1 MARSERD
8 WRIDL
13 IEAYPDLFHPLP
25 TDPRVTEASPKCGSG
40 WRELLERTCARI
52 RAALQANG
60 GTFKFTQ
67 IKEKYATARLDW
79 DGALSVDA
87 NTRIEEIIDLAW
99 ARSACT
105 CEICGAEGCLHRAGD
120 WLMTR
125 CAAHAQ
131 GHPVPEKTGWENVTI
146 SHVVARGTKTVIVKR
161 RRYVRETDHF
171 VEIDPLII
179 GDGGSSM
186 AKFRCRTCGKEG
198 TFVYDPERYT
208 CPICDS
214 IDVQFAIGIEELD
227 DDYPLIEAMRRRAE
241 DGEKNGD

>member
-13 IEAYPDLFHPLP
+13 IEANSDLFHPVP
-25 TDPRVTEASPKCGSG
+25 NDPGVAEASPECGSG
-40 WRELLERTCARI
+40 WRELLERACARI
-52 RAALQANG
+52 RAAVQADG

-67 IKEKYATARLDW
+67 IMEKYATARLDW
-79 DGALSVDA
+79 EGALSLEA

-131 GHPVPEKTGWENVTI
+131 GHPVPEKPGGENVTI
-146 SHVVARGTKTVIVKR
+146 SHVVAHGTKTVIVKR
-161 RRYVRETDHF
+161 RRYVRETDSF
-171 VEIDPLII
+171 IELDPLII
-179 GDGGSSM
+179 GEGG
-186 AKFRCRTCGKEG
+186 
-198 TFVYDPERYT
+198 
-208 CPICDS
+208 
-214 IDVQFAIGIEELD
+214 
-227 DDYPLIEAMRRRAE
+227 
-241 DGEKNGD
+241 

>member
-25 TDPRVTEASPKCGSG
+25 DNPAVAEASPECGAG
-40 WRELLERTCARI
+40 WRDLLERACARI
-52 RAALQANG
+52 RAAVQADG

-79 DGALSVDA
+79 EGALSLEA
-87 NTRIEEIIDLAW
+87 NTRIEEITDLAW

-105 CEICGAEGCLHRAGD
+105 CEICGAEGCLHRAGG

-131 GHPVPEKTGWENVTI
+131 GLPVPETPRWEN
-146 SHVVARGTKTVIVKR
+146 
-161 RRYVRETDHF
+161 
-171 VEIDPLII
+171 
-179 GDGGSSM
+179 
-186 AKFRCRTCGKEG
+186 
-198 TFVYDPERYT
+198 VYDPERYT

-214 IDVQFAIGIEELD
+214 INVQFAIGIEELD
-227 DDYPLIEAMRRRAE
+227 DDDPLIEAMKE
-241 DGEKNGD
+241 DGEENGD